1 MLLCGGL
8 CYYMKRL
15 YTLFLL
21 IIAGF
26 SIQAQPLA
34 QRLDSLLNDP
44 LLKTSEVGITVFDL
58 TTGESLFRYQ
68 DEKLYRPASTEK
80 VITSVTALAR
90 LGTDYTMDT
99 RLQYTGQ
106 IENDTLKGNLYLI
119 GGFDPE
125 LMDED
130 LDSLVEAV
138 YRSGIRFIAD
148 TLVADVSMT
157 DSVYWGPGWSWD
169 DVPYSFQP
177 YLSPLMLNRGC
188 VDVTVTPT
196 KKDSL
201 PDVACVPVSDFY
213 KVDNDALSY
222 QPDAGKLT
230 VTRNWL
236 HHGNLIHV
244 SGNASK
250 TVTKT
255 LSINDSKHFFLHT
268 FANRLREKGIEVST
282 AGFAEC
288 PQPDSLTVISSIYT
302 LERPIGEVLKQM
314 MKESDNL
321 CAESMFYHL
330 ASQYAPKKYVSAED
344 GTDAINS
351 FMKEVLGFNPEHYR
365 IADGSGVSLYNYVSP
380 RLMLEYLKYA
390 YYHPEIFQPFY
401 ESLPIAGVDGT
412 LEHRMKKTKAYRKV
426 HAKTGTVTG
435 VSSLAGYA
443 KASNG
448 HQLAFVIINQNVMKK
463 NKARAFQD
471 KICRFLCE

>member
-1 MLLCGGL
+1 MKKLYLYILL
-8 CYYMKRL
+8 
-15 YTLFLL
+15 T
-21 IIAGF
+21 II
-26 SIQAQPLA
+26 SIRIQAQPLA

-44 LLKTSEVGITVFDL
+44 LLRTSEVGITVFDL

-99 RLQYTGQ
+99 RLQHTGQ
-106 IENDTLKGNLYLI
+106 IDNDTLKGNLYLI

-138 YRSGIRFIAD
+138 YQSGIRYIAD
-148 TLVADVSMT
+148 TLVADVSMM

-169 DVPYSFQP
+169 DVPNSFQP

-188 VDVTVTPT
+188 VDVTLIPT
-196 KKDSL
+196 QKDSI
-201 PDVACVPVSDFY
+201 PDVTCVPASDY
-213 KVDNDALSY
+213 YQVDNDAISH
-222 QPDAGKLT
+222 QPEAGKLK

-236 HHGNLIHV
+236 NQGNLIHI
-244 SGNASK
+244 SGNVSK
-250 TVTKT
+250 PVTKT
-255 LSINDSKHFFLHT
+255 LSIHDSKHFFLHT
-268 FANRLREKGIEVST
+268 FINRLKEKGIMIRSIT
-282 AGFAEC
+282 FGEC
-288 PQPDSLTVISSIYT
+288 PQPDSLTVVSSLYT
-302 LERPIGEVLKQM
+302 LKRPIGEVLKQM

-330 ASQYAPKKYVSAED
+330 AFQFANKKYVGAED
-344 GTDAINS
+344 GTDAIHS
-351 FMKEVLGFNPEHYR
+351 FMKESLGFNPEHYK

-390 YYHPEIFQPFY
+390 YYHAEIFQPFY

-426 HAKTGTVTG
+426 HAKTGSVTG

-448 HQLAFVIINQNVMKK
+448 HQFAFVIINQNVMKLRQ
-463 NKARAFQD
+463 ARAFQD
-471 KICRFLCE
+471 KICHFLCQ

>member
-1 MLLCGGL
+1 
-8 CYYMKRL
+8 MKRL
-15 YTLFLL
+15 YILFLL
-21 IIAGF
+21 IIAVF

-80 VITSVTALAR
+80 VITSVTALSR

-138 YRSGIRFIAD
+138 YQSGIRFIAD
-148 TLVADVSMT
+148 SLVADVSMM

-201 PDVACVPVSDFY
+201 PDVNCVPASDY
-213 KVDNDALSY
+213 YQVDNDAMSF
-222 QPDAGKLT
+222 QPEAGKLE

-236 HHGNLIHV
+236 HQGNLIHV
-244 SGNASK
+244 SGNVSK

-268 FANRLREKGIEVST
+268 FTNRLKEKGIEVST
-282 AGFAEC
+282 TGFAEC
-288 PQPDSLTVISSIYT
+288 PQPDSLTVVSSLYT
-302 LERPIGEVLKQM
+302 LKRPIGEVLKQM

-330 ASQYAPKKYVSAED
+330 AFQYVQKKYVGAED

-351 FMKEVLGFNPEHYR
+351 FMKEGLGFNPEHYK

-401 ESLPIAGVDGT
+401 ESLPIAGIDGT
-412 LEHRMKKTKAYRKV
+412 LEYRMKKTKAYRKV

-471 KICRFLCE
+471 KICHFLCQ